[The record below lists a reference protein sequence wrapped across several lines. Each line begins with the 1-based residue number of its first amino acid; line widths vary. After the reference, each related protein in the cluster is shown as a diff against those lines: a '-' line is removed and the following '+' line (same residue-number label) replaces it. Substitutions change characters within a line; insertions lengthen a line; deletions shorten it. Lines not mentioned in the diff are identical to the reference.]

1 MKQVTPATS
10 TTAKKVDASLDP
22 ILSLTQTCD
31 YEGVSRWTIQRGIK
45 AGTFPA
51 GLELEN
57 GRPGWPKSWLK
68 ARRDKKVRRTLGTET
83 APAPEAA
90 DSNPTQN

>member
-1 MKQVTPATS
+1 MTDSPATAG
-10 TTAKKVDASLDP
+10 TPPDDVDASLDP

-68 ARRDKKVRRTLGTET
+68 ARREKKLRRTLGAET

-90 DSNPTQN
+90 

>member
-1 MKQVTPATS
+1 MTQVTPATS
-10 TTAKKVDASLDP
+10 ITPEEVDASLDP

-68 ARRDKKVRRTLGTET
+68 ARRAKKLRRTLGAET

-90 DSNPTQN
+90 

>member
-1 MKQVTPATS
+1 MTETP
-10 TTAKKVDASLDP
+10 TAVGTPPKADDLLDP
-22 ILSLTQTCD
+22 ILSLTQVCEE
-31 YEGVSRWTIQRGIK
+31 EGVSRWTIQRRIR

-57 GRPGWPKSWLK
+57 GRPGWPLSWIR
-68 ARRDKKVRRTLGTET
+68 ARRKKKLHRTLGAET

-90 DSNPTQN
+90 

>member
-1 MKQVTPATS
+1 MAKLPAT
-10 TTAKKVDASLDP
+10 AGAPPEVDDSLDP
-22 ILSLTQTCD
+22 VLSLTQTCV
-31 YEGVSRWTIQRGIK
+31 YEGVSRWTIQRGIR

-57 GRPGWPKSWLK
+57 GRPGWPLSWLK
-68 ARRDKKVRRTLGTET
+68 ARREKKLRRTLGAET

-90 DSNPTQN
+90 